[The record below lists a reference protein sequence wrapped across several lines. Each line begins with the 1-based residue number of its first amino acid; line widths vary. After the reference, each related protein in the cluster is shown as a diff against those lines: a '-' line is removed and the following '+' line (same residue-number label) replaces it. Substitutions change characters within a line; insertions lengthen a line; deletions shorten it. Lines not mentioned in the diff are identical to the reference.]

1 MVEPHITVQL
11 WAPEGL
17 FIRMNSQMGIEFTYA
32 LESFHA
38 FQMLRLAAGHAK
50 ILSLKYFGAM
60 AFEYFEYLILVVLL
74 E

>member
-1 MVEPHITVQL
+1 M
-11 WAPEGL
+11 
-17 FIRMNSQMGIEFTYA
+17 
-32 LESFHA
+32 
-38 FQMLRLAAGHAK
+38 AGHVK